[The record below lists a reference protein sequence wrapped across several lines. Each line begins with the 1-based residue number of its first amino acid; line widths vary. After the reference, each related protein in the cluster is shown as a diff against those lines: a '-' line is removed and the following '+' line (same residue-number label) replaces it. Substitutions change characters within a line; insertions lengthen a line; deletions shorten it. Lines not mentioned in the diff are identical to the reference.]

1 MWSRQ
6 SRRSRK
12 LSHTQTSV
20 PCGTLNHEDIGGSSN
35 TESTVLGTDTMH
47 VLYTLQT
54 HTKKIT
60 VHLISVENTKS

>member
-1 MWSRQ
+1 MHYI
-6 SRRSRK
+6 RSTLIK
-12 LSHTQTSV
+12 V
-20 PCGTLNHEDIGGSSN
+20 PNHEDIGGSSN

-54 HTKKIT
+54 YTKKII